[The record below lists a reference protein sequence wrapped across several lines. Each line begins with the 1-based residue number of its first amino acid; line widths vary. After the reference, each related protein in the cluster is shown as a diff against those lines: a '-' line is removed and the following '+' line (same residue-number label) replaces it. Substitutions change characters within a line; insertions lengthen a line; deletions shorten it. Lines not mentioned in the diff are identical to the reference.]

1 MTDVFGHLP
10 SFIRSVLG
18 RLEISVSH
26 IVPTKYKQIS
36 SVVEL
41 SSGNVYVLLW
51 MHVYIATGSRLCG
64 FIFLELFSSLAHAVV
79 L

>member
-10 SFIRSVLG
+10 GFIRSVLG

-26 IVPTKYKQIS
+26 IVPPKYKQIS
-36 SVVEL
+36 VVVL

-51 MHVYIATGSRLCG
+51 IHVYITTGITLGG
-64 FIFLELFSSLAHAVV
+64 FIFLEVFISLAHAIV